1 MKDPKITRPVGVNVF
16 AACEKIVDIEIPS
29 EDPRLVIES
38 EIYNIKDKELSQ
50 VEEVILH
57 KEC

>member
-1 MKDPKITRPVGVNVF
+1 MKKILYIIAASLVF

-38 EIYNIKDKELSQ
+38 EIYNVKDSWKVKLS
-50 VEEVILH
+50 LS
-57 KEC
+57 